1 MKPALQE
8 APSFLETVSLLASL
22 RFKLFFRGFTN
33 RGLIGACVSLLFAL
47 ALSCG
52 LGIGTYFIF
61 SLVIQPHVDPLWLPF
76 LLSIF
81 SFLLG
86 LFWILWP
93 VVAAQI
99 DEAHELGRFF
109 FYPVS
114 PARLHFIQ
122 TTSSLLEPGVL
133 FFYPPL
139 AGLCFAL
146 VQNPETNITAIIVSS
161 LSFVLM
167 IVASGQLLKS
177 FFLNIMKSRRSG
189 EILMVGVLFL
199 LGLAAFIPPVDAS
212 WLFARM
218 DSFGSAPEDLSLLA
232 QTSNSLQKTPP
243 GWFASAL
250 ISAHNGHIAPALME
264 STAMVCIGVISWILG
279 LSLLLRFYQGKKG
292 NKSSSKK
299 AIFNGIMKS
308 FHRNKKS
315 EPPHR
320 TEKTQSSS
328 RKPRA
333 KNTSGLGMSLAWP
346 GLDGSTSAIFAKE
359 IRTLTANPK
368 ARLLLAVPFFLLII
382 LKIIGAPQLFFYL
395 WGEEWASTL
404 MGFLSIYVLSVLSGQ
419 LFANGFGFDGHG
431 VRQVFFYPI
440 SPVKWFRGRNLAQA
454 IVATIQLFLLWALVL
469 ASMDSS
475 TTQRAGLPL
484 GGLALTLPV
493 LLGLGNELSVK
504 YPRRFYFSLSRRDR
518 PVASSFLCI
527 IAVLALC
534 TTAVIGIFH
543 IHETF
548 LNSFGSDFAPCGIL
562 LAFGVF
568 FYILR
573 TKKAAELLPR
583 ERENLISSIAK

>member
-1 MKPALQE
+1 MKPANKD
-8 APSFLETVSLLASL
+8 APSFWETVNLVAGL

-33 RGLIGACVSLLFAL
+33 RGIIGAFISLLFAL
-47 ALSCG
+47 TLSCG
-52 LGIGTYFIF
+52 LGFGAYFVF
-61 SLVIQPHVDPLWLPF
+61 SLVTQPQVDPLWLPF

-99 DEAHELGRFF
+99 DEAQELGRFF

-114 PARLHFIQ
+114 PARMHFIQ

-146 VQNPETNITAIIVSS
+146 VKNPETNITAIIVAS

-167 IVASGQLLKS
+167 IVTSGQLLKS
-177 FFLNIMKSRRSG
+177 IFLNIMKSRRSG
-189 EILMVGVLFL
+189 EILMVGFLFL
-199 LGLAAFIPPVDAS
+199 LGLAAFIPPVDGS

-232 QTSNSLQKTPP
+232 QTSTSLQKTPP

-250 ISAHNGHIAPALME
+250 ISAHKGHIVPALME
-264 STAMVCIGVISWILG
+264 SVAMVCIGVVSWILG
-279 LSLLLRFYQGKKG
+279 LSLLLRFYKGKKG
-292 NKSSSKK
+292 KKDDSKS
-299 AIFNGIMKS
+299 AIINGITKL
-308 FHRNKKS
+308 FHRNRKV
-315 EPPHR
+315 EPIQR
-320 TEKTQSSS
+320 AEATKTSS
-328 RKPRA
+328 KNARA
-333 KNTSGLGMSLAWP
+333 IITSGLSMRLTWP
-346 GLDGSTSAIFAKE
+346 GLDGSTSAVFAKE
-359 IRTLTANPK
+359 MRTLTANPK

-395 WGEEWASTL
+395 WGEAWASSL

-431 VRQVFFYPI
+431 IRQVFFYPI
-440 SPVKWFRGRNLAQA
+440 APIKWLRGRNLAQA
-454 IVATIQLFLLWALVL
+454 IVAVIQLFLLWALVL

-475 TTQRAGLPL
+475 TTQRASLPL

-518 PVASSFLCI
+518 PVAASFFSILG
-527 IAVLALC
+527 VLSLC
-534 TTAVIGIFH
+534 TTTVIGLFH
-543 IHETF
+543 LHESF
-548 LNSFGSDFAPCGIL
+548 LNSFGSKLLPCGVL
-562 LAFGVF
+562 LVFGVF
-568 FYILR
+568 FYILL
-573 TKKAAELLPR
+573 TKKAAERLLR
-583 ERENLISSIAK
+583 ESENLIGSIAK